1 MTEDEMFQAFI
12 SMRAAM
18 NDAFGEQRSENAKTL
33 TNALDAAVEEMR
45 EQTQAS
51 NDRLRGD
58 MMARFDRVEDRLTS
72 MAEDITVTMMA
83 VQVEDKRRV
92 SDRSEPLA
100 MSELLTAMQRQ
111 TTRLRTDVDQLNAA
125 RPPAE

>member
-18 NDAFGEQRSENAKTL
+18 DQVFEEQRSKITRAL
-33 TNALDAAVEEMR
+33 TNALDAAIEEMR
-45 EQTQAS
+45 EQTQVS

-83 VQVEDKRRV
+83 AQAEDRRRV
-92 SDRSEPLA
+92 ADRSEPLA

-111 TTRLRTDVDQLNAA
+111 TMRLRTDVDQLNAA

>member
-18 NDAFGEQRSENAKTL
+18 NQAFEEQRGEIARAL

-92 SDRSEPLA
+92 SDRSELLA

-111 TTRLRTDVDQLNAA
+111 TMRLRTDVDQLNAN